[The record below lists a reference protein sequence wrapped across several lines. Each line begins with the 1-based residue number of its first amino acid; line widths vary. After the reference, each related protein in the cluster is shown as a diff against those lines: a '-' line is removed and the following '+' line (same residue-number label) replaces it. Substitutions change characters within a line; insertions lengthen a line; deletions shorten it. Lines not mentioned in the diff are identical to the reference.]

1 MPRPPCGAWWMETEI
16 SAVRRATGRDAGRIA
31 EIYSAAT
38 AAADSTM
45 DVGPVEAAVVAGWIA
60 DLAETETILVVE
72 ENGRVLGWG
81 IAKKYSPRP
90 GYARAAETSVYI
102 DRAHVGR
109 GLGSMLQREL
119 IDWCREA
126 GFHHLVAKIWADN
139 GSSLAMHRR
148 FGYETVGVQREIG
161 FVRGIWRDVAIL
173 QLILADHRAEH
184 E

>member
-1 MPRPPCGAWWMETEI
+1 METEAG
-16 SAVRRATGRDAGRIA
+16 SVRTATTRDTRRIA
-31 EIYSAAT
+31 EIYSAAA

-45 DVGPVEAAVVAGWIA
+45 DVGPVEACEVAGWIQGLA
-60 DLAETETILVVE
+60 DVETILVVQE
-72 ENGRVLGWG
+72 GDKVLGWG
-81 IAKKYSPRP
+81 IAKKYSTRP

-139 GSSLAMHRR
+139 EPSLAMHRR

-161 FVRGIWRDVAIL
+161 FVSGIWRDVAIL
-173 QLILADHRAEH
+173 QLVL
-184 E
+184 